1 MRVSVIVSVAVF
13 LVSGASKAADNAAC
27 WDDATRVESAP
38 LTEKLLSSLKVASRQ
53 SVMKAMKAEGRPFS
67 PDELHFISN
76 AKRGDTE
83 TGILNVTFRDDRV
96 VIIDALVDQPGPP
109 PLECIWNAELGWC
122 SDFPGSNEKCNK

>member
-27 WDDATRVESAP
+27 WDDATRVEISCAP
-38 LTEKLLSSLKVASRQ
+38 LTEKLLSSLQFASRQ
-53 SVMKAMKAEGRPFS
+53 SVMKAMKAEGRPFK

-76 AKRGDTE
+76 AKRGDAE

-96 VIIDALVDQPGPP
+96 VSTSTQTGPVG
-109 PLECIWNAELGWC
+109 ERKQRDKSQRTA
-122 SDFPGSNEKCNK
+122 